1 VPLMSSRIPLTGQE
15 PESWRKLWK
24 KAQHERDPKK
34 LDALIKQMNQVLIA
48 YERRSVVTTAQ
59 SKGS

>member
-1 VPLMSSRIPLTGQE
+1 MSSRIPLTGQE

-24 KAQHERDPKK
+24 KAQRERDPKK
-34 LDALIKQMNQVLIA
+34 LDAIIKQMNQLLA
-48 YERRSVVTTAQ
+48 AHEKRSAATTDQ

>member
-1 VPLMSSRIPLTGQE
+1 MPLMSSRVPLTGQE
-15 PESWRKLWK
+15 PEGWSKLWE
-24 KAQHERDPKK
+24 KAKREREPQK